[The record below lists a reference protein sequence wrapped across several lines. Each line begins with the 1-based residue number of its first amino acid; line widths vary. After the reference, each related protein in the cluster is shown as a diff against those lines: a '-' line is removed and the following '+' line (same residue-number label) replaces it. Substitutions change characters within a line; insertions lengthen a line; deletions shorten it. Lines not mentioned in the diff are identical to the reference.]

1 MLRDDFVDYS
11 QSEESEVGDINK
23 ITCKERFLITSILRN
38 NNIVWSEFLDSVY
51 IEEGRYALW
60 NFWQGNKLKLKN

>member
-38 NNIVWSEFLDSVY
+38 NNIV
-51 IEEGRYALW
+51 
-60 NFWQGNKLKLKN
+60 